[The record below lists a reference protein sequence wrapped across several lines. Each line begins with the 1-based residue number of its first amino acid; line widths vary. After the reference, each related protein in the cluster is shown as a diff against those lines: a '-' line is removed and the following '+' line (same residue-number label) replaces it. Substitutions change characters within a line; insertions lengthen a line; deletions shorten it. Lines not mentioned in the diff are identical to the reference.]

1 MPPQR
6 MARKQGGR
14 RKTHVGDAPRRQY
27 AYDPNMQVEWIAR
40 DSRRV
45 RRDGFYLVSNAKP
58 VIGPFPSE
66 AAARAVQRG
75 DRPPACAATQADLL
89 NTNRHGR
96 K

>member
-1 MPPQR
+1 

-14 RKTHVGDAPRRQY
+14 RKTHAGDGPRRQY
-27 AYDPNMQVEWIAR
+27 NYDPNMQVEWITR
-40 DSRRV
+40 DSLRV

-58 VIGPFPSE
+58 IIGPFPSE

-75 DRPPACAATQADLL
+75 NRPPARAATPADLL
-89 NTNRHGR
+89 NTNRHDG